1 VTSFDTQ
8 FDTQLDTQIV
18 PRSAIPQHI
27 AIIMDGNNR
36 WAQRRGLSGVAGHR
50 AGVEVVRTILEACDK
65 RGVKVLTLFA
75 FSSENWGRPEPE
87 VRALMA
93 LLSRY
98 LRREAEKLH
107 RDNIRVRFIGRRDRI
122 STRQQ
127 RLLERAEQLTEAN
140 TGATL
145 VLAIDYGGRWDVVDA
160 AKRMA
165 IQVHEGRLQ
174 PSDID
179 EERLNSELALGDV
192 APPDLCIRTGGD
204 QRISNFLLW
213 QFAYAELYFTE
224 RLWPDFDAAALDE
237 ALQAFAS
244 RERRFGLR
252 GSAET
257 DDLDARFGENL

>member
-1 VTSFDTQ
+1 MASFDTQ
-8 FDTQLDTQIV
+8 IA
-18 PRSAIPQHI
+18 PRGAVPQHI

-36 WAQRRGLSGVAGHR
+36 WAQRRGLSGVSGHR

-75 FSSENWGRPEPE
+75 FSSENWGRPETE

-107 RDNIRVRFIGRRDRI
+107 RDNICLRFIGRRDRL
-122 STRQQ
+122 SARQQ
-127 RLLERAEQLTEAN
+127 RLLQRAEQLTHAN

-160 AKRMA
+160 ARRMT
-165 IQVHEGRLQ
+165 IEVREGRLE

-179 EERLNSELALGDV
+179 EQRLNSELALGDV
-192 APPDLCIRTGGD
+192 PPPDLCIRTGGD

-224 RLWPDFDAAALDE
+224 RLWPDFDTAALDE
-237 ALQAFAS
+237 ALHEFAS

-257 DDLDARFGENL
+257 DDLEARFGETP